1 MSINKAFRYTVAAL
15 LGMTF
20 AATTPTR
27 ADETLTTLKQ
37 DIFVCT
43 SPRVYDDAMVK
54 VRELNG
60 NDLEPLK
67 KDLAEKKQCMFV
79 DAQMV
84 DDLMA
89 PFAVVLERDSG
100 KVRVQ
105 FILQDRKR
113 LEFLHRLIN
122 RIVLVGWTDEANL
135 EPKKV
140 L

>member
-1 MSINKAFRYTVAAL
+1 MSINKAFRYTATAL

-20 AATTPTR
+20 AATTPTQ

-43 SPRVYDDAMVK
+43 SPQVYDDAMVK
-54 VRELNG
+54 VREING
-60 NDLEPLK
+60 KDLEPLK